1 MKKIWLVTTDH
12 LEEGLWF
19 RDEEDFRVAMNYI
32 AIQAAQS
39 GLVVVLAFIL
49 MSNHVHFVLKGRRE
63 DVIEFI
69 NAFKHRYS
77 IYFRKKYGVKEF
89 LRDNGVDVK
98 PVQTIN
104 EELERVIA
112 YVQMNCVAAGICA
125 HPSQYPWGCGNVF
138 FNASR
143 PSGRQLQDLSKNKM
157 RRQLIHSDFEDLPG
171 KWIMGETGFILPQ
184 SYVDSRTVEDCF
196 RTPARMNY
204 FLNSSSKAKKRIESG
219 EEHLPALR
227 DQLILPLLPEL
238 CRRLFGKNSFQEL
251 STSEQVEYIRQIQ
264 YRFSA
269 NVNQIARLLGLTYEA
284 AAKLM
289 DSI

>member
-12 LEEGLWF
+12 LENGLWF

-32 AIQAAQS
+32 AIQATQS

-77 IYFRKKYGVKEF
+77 IYYRIKYGVKEL
-89 LRDNGVDVK
+89 LRHNGVDAMLI
-98 PVQTIN
+98 PN
-104 EELERVIA
+104 DDEALERAIA

-143 PSGRQLQDLSKNKM
+143 LAGRPLKDLSKREFKRLM
-157 RRQLIHSDFEDLPG
+157 HSESWDIPETLL
-171 KWIMGETGFILPQ
+171 MGDDGFVLPQ
-184 SYVDSRTVEDCF
+184 SYVDFRTVEACF

-204 FLNSSSKAKKRIESG
+204 FLNSSSKAKKRLETG
-219 EEHLPALR
+219 DEHLPALR
-227 DQLILPLLPEL
+227 DQVIMPVLQEL
-238 CRRLFGKNSFQEL
+238 CQKLFGKRSFHEL
-251 STSEQVEYIRQIQ
+251 TTSEKVEFIRQIQ
-264 YRFSA
+264 YRFNA
-269 NVNQIARLLGLTYEA
+269 NVNQIARICGLTYAEA
-284 AAKLM
+284 ARLM
-289 DSI
+289 DGI